1 MVSMTA
7 STRASSIGLAIGA
20 LVLLVAV
27 TLMTTVVAR
36 VDSQTDAFQVAITA
50 DAAPLA
56 SASLAPRCALQYTAV
71 LDLAELGRSYGKTS
85 GAYRHA
91 FGHAFC
97 HAFGHVS
104 GKMNDCRAG
113 EQYAAMSRQAGH
125 GPGSKSR
132 LT

>member
-27 TLMTTVVAR
+27 TLMTAVVAR

-91 FGHAFC
+91 FGHAF
-97 HAFGHVS
+97 
-104 GKMNDCRAG
+104 GKMNDCRVG
-113 EQYAAMSRQAGH
+113 QQYAAMSRQAGH
-125 GPGSKSR
+125 GLGSKSG

>member
-1 MVSMTA
+1 MASMTA

-27 TLMTTVVAR
+27 TLMTAVVAR

-56 SASLAPRCALQYTAV
+56 STRLAPHCALRYTAV

-85 GAYRHA
+85 GAYR
-91 FGHAFC
+91 

-125 GPGSKSR
+125 GPGSKSG

>member
-91 FGHAFC
+91 FGHAF
-97 HAFGHVS
+97 GHVS